1 MNMQELKE
9 RYHPAIVE
17 SILDRMYDTPVSE
30 LVEEL
35 LFYMPTED
43 LDQWAKEL
51 QEENSY
57 SDEVN
62 L

>member
-17 SILDRMYDTPVSE
+17 SILERMYDTPVSE

-35 LFYMPTED
+35 LFYMPTKD

-51 QEENSY
+51 QEDNSY
-57 SDEVN
+57 
-62 L
+62 

>member
-17 SILDRMYDTPVSE
+17 SILEQMYDTPVSE

-51 QEENSY
+51 QEDNSY

>member
-1 MNMQELKE
+1 MTLIELKK

-17 SILDRMYDTPVSE
+17 SILERMYDTPTSE

-43 LDQWAKEL
+43 LDKWAKQI
-51 QEENSY
+51 QEDNSY

>member
-1 MNMQELKE
+1 MNMQELKK

-17 SILDRMYDTPVSE
+17 AILERMYDTPVSE

-43 LDQWAKEL
+43 LDKWARGI
-51 QEENSY
+51 QEDNSY

>member
-1 MNMQELKE
+1 MTLTELKN
-9 RYHPAIVE
+9 RYDPVIVE
-17 SILDRMYDTPVSE
+17 SILERMYDTPVSE

-35 LFYMPTED
+35 LFYMPTKD
-43 LDQWAKEL
+43 LDNWAEEL
-51 QEENSY
+51 QEDSPY

>member
-1 MNMQELKE
+1 MTLTELKN
-9 RYHPAIVE
+9 RYDPVIVE
-17 SILDRMYDTPVSE
+17 SILERMYDTPVSE

-35 LFYMPTED
+35 LFYMPTKD
-43 LDQWAKEL
+43 LDHWAKEL
-51 QEENSY
+51 QEDSPY